1 VSITGT
7 LRIERKL
14 VLRDPI
20 TMPWVEMPGQALMT
34 GIVTAGAVV
43 ACADG
48 VAERSERQA
57 LLSYLRKQNLLI
69 WSGRSVVLETF
80 DARVAQLQSGS
91 PEDLRGAL
99 DVLRTLTGRRRVS
112 LIATAAAHVALADGQ
127 ACSQEIMLLRII
139 RDRLGLTDSPR

>member
-1 VSITGT
+1 MSITGT

-14 VLRDPI
+14 TFCDPI
-20 TMPWVEMPGQALMT
+20 SMPWVEMPGRDLMT
-34 GIVTAGAVV
+34 GIVTAGAAV

-48 VAERSERQA
+48 VVERSERQA
-57 LLSYLRKQNLLI
+57 LLSFLRQQNLLV
-69 WSGRSVVLETF
+69 WFGRGVVLKTF

-91 PEDLRGAL
+91 SVDLRGAL
-99 DVLRTLTGRRRVS
+99 DGLRALAGRRRVS

-139 RDRLGLTDSPR
+139 RDRLGITDPPH